1 MLGWREQVK
10 PNRGDGK
17 MAYQGSVLVVDDEV
31 GPRESLRMIL
41 HPLYEVFTARDGKEA
56 LQAIRNKEFDLV
68 TLDLKMPGL
77 SGMDVLKEIKRMGAD
92 VDVIIISGYG
102 TLKNAQEAMN
112 YGAVD
117 FVTKPFNVTDVVASV
132 GKSVERRKYNQKVE
146 ILIQK
151 VKDLGV
157 MEEEEI
163 DKMMLH

>member
-1 MLGWREQVK
+1 
-10 PNRGDGK
+10 

-41 HPLYEVFTARDGKEA
+41 HPLYEVFTAQDGKEA
-56 LQAIRNKEFDLV
+56 LQAIRNKAIDLV

-77 SGMDVLKEIKRMGAD
+77 SGMEVLKEIKKMGAD

-112 YGAVD
+112 YGVVG
-117 FVTKPFNVTDVVASV
+117 FITKPFNVTDIVASV
-132 GKSVERRKYNQKVE
+132 SKSVERRKYHQKVE
-146 ILIQK
+146 TLLQK

>member
-1 MLGWREQVK
+1 MLDPWRQDIEMEME
-10 PNRGDGK
+10 

-31 GPRESLRMIL
+31 GPRESMRMIL
-41 HPLYEVFTARDGKEA
+41 HPLYEVFTAQDGKEA
-56 LQAIRNKEFDLV
+56 LQTIRNKEIDLV

-77 SGMDVLKEIKRMGAD
+77 SGMDVLKEIRRIGSD
-92 VDVIIISGYG
+92 VDVIIVSGYG
-102 TLKNAQEAMN
+102 TPKNAREAMN

-117 FVTKPFNVTDVVASV
+117 FITKPFNVTDIVASV

-146 ILIQK
+146 TLIQK

>member
-1 MLGWREQVK
+1 
-10 PNRGDGK
+10 

-41 HPLYEVFTARDGKEA
+41 HPLYEVFTAQDGKEA
-56 LQAIRNKEFDLV
+56 LQAIRNKAIDLV

-77 SGMDVLKEIKRMGAD
+77 SGMEVLKEIKKTGAD

-102 TLKNAQEAMN
+102 TLKNDQEAMN
-112 YGAVD
+112 YGVVG
-117 FVTKPFNVTDVVASV
+117 FITKPFNVTDIVASV
-132 GKSVERRKYNQKVE
+132 SKSVERRKYHQKVE
-146 ILIQK
+146 TLLQK

>member
-1 MLGWREQVK
+1 
-10 PNRGDGK
+10 

-41 HPLYEVFTARDGKEA
+41 HPLYEVFTAQDGKEA
-56 LQAIRNKEFDLV
+56 LQAIRNKAIDLV

-77 SGMDVLKEIKRMGAD
+77 SGMEVLKEIKKTGAD

-112 YGAVD
+112 YGVVG
-117 FVTKPFNVTDVVASV
+117 FITKPFNVTDIVASV
-132 GKSVERRKYNQKVE
+132 SKSVERRKYHQKVE
-146 ILIQK
+146 TLLQK

>member
-1 MLGWREQVK
+1 
-10 PNRGDGK
+10 

-31 GPRESLRMIL
+31 GPRKSMRMIL
-41 HPLYEVFTARDGKEA
+41 HPLYEVFTAQDGKEA
-56 LQAIRNKEFDLV
+56 LQAIRNKEIDLV

-77 SGMDVLKEIKRMGAD
+77 SGMDVLKEIRRMGAD
-92 VDVIIISGYG
+92 VDVIIVSAYG
-102 TLKNAQEAMN
+102 TPKNAQEAMR

-117 FVTKPFNVTDVVASV
+117 FIAKPFNVTDIVASV
-132 GKSVERRKYNQKVE
+132 GKSVERRKYNQKVGA
-146 ILIQK
+146 LLQK